1 MFDRFSR
8 RIDYLRIS
16 VTDRCNLRCDYCMP
30 EEGQP
35 LVRREDILSFEEIH
49 EATRTMVEMG
59 IEKVRLTG
67 GEPLVRKDILVL
79 VEMLAGI
86 GGIRDLA
93 MSTNGVLL
101 AEIAHGLK
109 KAGLHRVNVS
119 LDTLDPAGF
128 ARITR
133 GGKLERVLAGIEAAV
148 SAGLTPVKLNC
159 VVQRSSAE
167 PDARAVAAFAE
178 REGLEVRF
186 IRKMDAANCRFWVVE
201 GGRGGDCTRCNR
213 LRLSSDG
220 MVRPCLFSDLA
231 FSVRRFGARRA
242 TEMAVEAKPAAGDTG
257 RSVGLYEIGG

>member
-1 MFDRFSR
+1 MFDQFER

-16 VTDRCNLRCDYCMP
+16 VTDRCNLRCEYCMP

-35 LVRREDILSFEEIH
+35 LIRREGILSFEEIH
-49 EATRTMVEMG
+49 AATRTMVEMG

-67 GEPLVRKDILVL
+67 GDPLVRRDIIVL

-86 GGIRDLA
+86 AGIRDLA

-101 AEIAHGLK
+101 AETAHELK

-119 LDTLDPAGF
+119 LDTIDPKQF
-128 ARITR
+128 TRITR

-148 SAGLTPVKLNC
+148 RAGLTPVKLNC
-159 VVQRSSAE
+159 VVRRSSSE
-167 PDARAVAAFAE
+167 PDAQGVAEFAK

-186 IRKMDAANCRFWVVE
+186 IRRMDAANGRFWAVE

-231 FSVRRFGARRA
+231 FSVRQFGARRA
-242 TEMAVEAKPAAGDTG
+242 TEMAIEAKPAAGNTG